1 MSAFSSIPLGGYD
14 SRPNRGFTS
23 SLLATL
29 NASRVKVE
37 RWVQHEKTKADAI
50 AEEYRKQFSR
60 EQAQIDTKVTT
71 LLALQ
76 LERGLAVSSERDDK
90 DISDSIAVRK
100 SALEEQ
106 RSSLESEL
114 EKLREEYTS
123 REKRVQEISIE
134 EKEQRE
140 RALQARALKAKVEEA
155 KKTTV
160 DDLTKGVVNYKF
172 TGLDFEKTNVENE
185 LRFIFTNL
193 DPENPTQKF
202 SFLLQVNENDKY
214 DITDCQ
220 PTVDVSLLVELA
232 NVLNETD
239 DMSYLVRRMRRA
251 FVEQLP
257 KNSL

>member
-14 SRPNRGFTS
+14 SRPHRGFTS

-29 NASRVKVE
+29 NASRAKVE

-123 REKRVQEISIE
+123 REKRVQGNQSIIFTPLVAQMRKDFSHLVFSEISIE

-185 LRFIFTNL
+185 LRCVPESNQLANTY
-193 DPENPTQKF
+193 DPITKRN
-202 SFLLQVNENDKY
+202 LLQSTGLY
-214 DITDCQ
+214 SQT
-220 PTVDVSLLVELA
+220 
-232 NVLNETD
+232 
-239 DMSYLVRRMRRA
+239 
-251 FVEQLP
+251 
-257 KNSL
+257 